1 MGYKKVLTNNN
12 ATLKQHR
19 CHMKNQRYAAIDQ
32 GTTSTRITV
41 FKEDGTHF
49 SPTPMMHKQITPHSG
64 WVEHDPEE
72 ILRNIKKGLSQCGY
86 VDAIGLAHQGE
97 SVVAWDRDTGKSIYN
112 AIIWQDQRTEDVITQ
127 LKQDGKE
134 PFVKSRAGLPLDAYF
149 SASKMGWIV
158 KHVPLAKELLG
169 QNRLC
174 LGTMDSYFLFNLT
187 GEHVTDFNSASRTS
201 LFNIHSLQW
210 DQELCELFA
219 VPLECLPKIQDNIG
233 NFGSVT
239 INGNQI
245 PVTAC
250 IVDQF
255 AGIFG
260 HGCQAPGTMKITF
273 GTGAFLQ
280 CITGN
285 DVPKENSAG
294 LLPTLCWK
302 FPSEQPV
309 YGLDGGVYNAAS
321 AINWAHRIGLFS
333 DFDEL
338 ANFPDEPAIARG
350 VAFVPALSGLGC
362 PHWDRSA
369 AGIWAGLSLDTER
382 QDLLQSL
389 LEGIAVRST
398 EVIEAMNQVVAI
410 SGRIS
415 IDGGLSSNT
424 YFKQFL
430 ANLLQRTI
438 DCPSNNEMT
447 SLGVALLARKGLGLE
462 TEANWSASSTPTLPQ
477 ESPELNELYEKYK
490 GIIQKS
496 KNLR

>member
-1 MGYKKVLTNNN
+1 
-12 ATLKQHR
+12 
-19 CHMKNQRYAAIDQ
+19 MKNQRYAAIDQ

-41 FKEDGTHF
+41 FKEDGSHF

-72 ILRNIKKGLSQCGY
+72 ILRNIKKGLSQCGF

-97 SVVAWDRDTGKSIYN
+97 SVVAWDRATGKPVYN
-112 AIIWQDQRTEDVITQ
+112 AIIWQDQRTEEVINQ
-127 LKQDGKE
+127 LKQAGKE
-134 PFVKSRAGLPLDAYF
+134 SLVKSRSGLPLDAYF
-149 SASKMGWIV
+149 SASKLGWIV
-158 KHVPLAKELLG
+158 AHVPLAKALLEQG
-169 QNRLC
+169 QLC

-187 GEHVTDFNSASRTS
+187 GEHVTDYNSASRTS
-201 LFNIHSLQW
+201 LFNIHTLTW
-210 DQELCELFA
+210 DAQLCELFG
-219 VPLECLPKIQDNIG
+219 VPLECLPRIQDNIG
-233 NFGSVT
+233 DFGSVA
-239 INGNQI
+239 INGNQV

-260 HGCQAPGTMKITF
+260 HGCQTPGAMKITF

-280 CITGN
+280 CITGH
-285 DVPKENSAG
+285 DVPEDNKAG

-338 ANFPDEPAIARG
+338 ANFPEEPAIARG

-369 AGIWAGLSLDTER
+369 AGIWAGLSLETER

-389 LEGIAVRST
+389 LEGIAARSA
-398 EVIEAMNQVVAI
+398 EVIEAMDQVVSI
-410 SGRIS
+410 SGHIS

-438 DCPSNNEMT
+438 DCPSNSEMT
-447 SLGVALLARKGLGLE
+447 SLGVALLARKGLGVK
-462 TEANWSASSTPTLPQ
+462 TEANWATSSTSTSPRINQ
-477 ESPELNELYEKYK
+477 ELSALYKKYK
-490 GIIQKS
+490 AIIQKS